1 MISVNEALKI
11 VKENAFVPSISQV
24 PLLESLGLILVENI
38 IADRDFPPFDRVA
51 MDGVAVQNQAPPA
64 PRGGAGTLLSDSVAP
79 LLGAG
84 GAIVE
89 STQYAGEPQKSL
101 QNSQNCIEVMTGAV
115 LPLGC
120 DTVIRYE
127 DVEIQEIDGVKYAK
141 IIIPFSEIKVG
152 QNIHPQ
158 GSDRK
163 AGDVL
168 LTKGLKIS
176 PPEIA
181 VMASVGKDKV
191 LVENP
196 PRVAVISTGDELVE
210 ITVNPQPYQIRMSN
224 SYMLAGAMAQ
234 IGIKANL
241 FHLTDDKALIFS
253 KLQEILLNHDVVLL
267 SGGVS
272 AGKKDFIP
280 DILTNLGIKKLFH
293 KVAQKP
299 GKPFWFGKS
308 EEGKTVF
315 ALPGNPVSTFLCFCK
330 YFLNQKE
337 EQVILDK
344 AVFFKPNVAY
354 FVPVKT
360 YFQNG
365 KMMATPFE
373 GSGSADFANLTD
385 CDGFVELPADNQE
398 FKAGDVFGFVRFRG

>member
-11 VKENAFVPSISQV
+11 VKENTFIPSISEV
-24 PLLESLGLILVENI
+24 PLLESLGLILAENI

-84 GAIVE
+84 GAFVE

-141 IIIPFSEIKVG
+141 ITIPFSEIKVG

-181 VMASVGKDKV
+181 VMASVGKNKV

>member
-11 VKENAFVPSISQV
+11 VKENAFTPSISEV
-24 PLLESLGLILVENI
+24 PVLESLGLILAENI
-38 IADRDFPPFDRVA
+38 IADRDFPPFNRVA
-51 MDGVAVQNQAPPA
+51 MDGVAIAHSTF
-64 PRGGAGTLLSDSVAP
+64 RGGNSSNFD
-79 LLGAG
+79 
-84 GAIVE
+84 VE
-89 STQYAGEPQKSL
+89 KWMPFIEDTQYAGESQKQLSTPK
-101 QNSQNCIEVMTGAV
+101 NCMEVMTGAV

-120 DTVIRYE
+120 EAVVRYE
-127 DVEIQEIDGVKYAK
+127 DLEIEEFEGSKYAK
-141 IIIPFSEIKVG
+141 FLISQREIKDW

-168 LTKGLKIS
+168 LWKGLKIS

-191 LVENP
+191 LVEIP

-210 ITVNPQPYQIRMSN
+210 ITTNPEPYQIRMSN
-224 SYMLAGAMAQ
+224 SYMLAGALVQ

-241 FHLTDDKALIFS
+241 FHLKDDKELLLS
-253 KLQEILLNHDVVLL
+253 KLKEILLNHDILLL

-272 AGKKDFIP
+272 AGKKDFVP
-280 DILTNLGIKKLFH
+280 EILTNLGIEKLFH

-308 EEGKTVF
+308 EEGKTIF

-330 YFLNQKE
+330 YFLNQKQ

-344 AVFFKPNVAY
+344 DVFFKLNSTY

-385 CDGFVELPADNQE
+385 CDGFVELPADSQE
-398 FKAGDVFGFVRFRG
+398 FKAGEMFGFVRFRG